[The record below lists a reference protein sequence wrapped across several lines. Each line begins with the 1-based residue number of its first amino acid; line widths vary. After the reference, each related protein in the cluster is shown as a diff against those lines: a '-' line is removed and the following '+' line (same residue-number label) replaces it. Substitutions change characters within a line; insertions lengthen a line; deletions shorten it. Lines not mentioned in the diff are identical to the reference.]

1 MARRKSKTAAA
12 APRLTSVFDFSPV
25 MRGANY
31 GRSRNAVTASGGIE
45 CDLCH
50 FGCNLLPSG
59 PAQAAC
65 HIACNATVC

>member
-31 GRSRNAVTASGGIE
+31 GRSRNAVTASGIE
-45 CDLCH
+45 CDLCR
-50 FGCNLLPSG
+50 FGCNLISDPV
-59 PAQAAC
+59 AKQACYLAC
-65 HIACNATVC
+65 DLTVC